1 MDRIS
6 ELIFLLKFNNSIQ
19 MRKHQREKNVLAIK
33 IILENKGEELNRQ
46 EENSLLSGQLLHI
59 SL

>member
-19 MRKHQREKNVLAIK
+19 MRKYQRGKNVLTIK